1 MLSVLLA
8 LGLKWIAKII
18 DVISLFSFE
27 LKNYTVTDSP
37 QHTPKHVMMMAA
49 GTGGHVFPALA
60 VAKELQQQGCQV
72 SWLATPAGMENRLL
86 KDQNIPLYQ
95 IDIQGVRGNGAVRK
109 LLAPFKILKA
119 TLSAMR
125 YMKQLKID
133 AVAGFGGYVA
143 GPGGLAARILG
154 IPILIHEQ
162 NAVAGFTNSQLSR
175 IASKVCE
182 AFANTFTA
190 SEKVVTTGNPVRKEI
205 AEILSPKWRYD
216 IRAQDNQPLNILI
229 VGGSL
234 GAQALNERLPEALK
248 KLDMPL
254 NVFHQCGQKQ
264 LDETTA
270 RYANAPAHLTTKVMP
285 FIGDMAKAYS
295 EADLI
300 ICRAGALTVTEVAT
314 AGVAAVFVP
323 LPIAVDDHQ
332 TANAKFL
339 ADIGAAKIC
348 QQSAMTP
355 EYLHTLLSGLM
366 NRQLLSEMAVKAR
379 QYAQPQATQTV
390 ADLIQAL

>member
-1 MLSVLLA
+1 
-8 LGLKWIAKII
+8 
-18 DVISLFSFE
+18 
-27 LKNYTVTDSP
+27 
-37 QHTPKHVMMMAA
+37 MAA

-60 VAKELQQQGCQV
+60 VAKQLQQEGHQV
-72 SWLATPAGMENRLL
+72 SWLATPTGMENRLL

-95 IDIQGVRGNGAVRK
+95 IDIQGVRGNGLLRK
-109 LLAPFKILKA
+109 LSAPLKILKA

-143 GPGGLAARILG
+143 GPGGLAARLLG

-162 NAVAGFTNSQLSR
+162 NAVAGFTNTQLSR
-175 IASKVCE
+175 IAKVVCQ
-182 AFANTFTA
+182 AFPNTFPA
-190 SEKVVTTGNPVRKEI
+190 SDKVITTGNPVRAEI
-205 AEILSPKWRYD
+205 ADILNPSWRYQN
-216 IRAQDNQPLNILI
+216 REQAQQPLKILI

-248 KLDMPL
+248 KINIPLD
-254 NVFHQCGQKQ
+254 VFHQCGQNQ
-264 LDETTA
+264 QELTQA
-270 RYANAPAHLTTKVMP
+270 RYEDAPAHLKVQVEP
-285 FIGDMAKAYS
+285 FIQDMATAYS

-314 AGVAAVFVP
+314 AGVAAIFVP

-332 TANAKFL
+332 TANAQFL
-339 ADIGAAKIC
+339 ENVGAAKIC
-348 QQSAMTP
+348 QQANMTP
-355 EYLHTLLSGLM
+355 DVLDTLFNHLL

-379 QYAQPQATQTV
+379 QQAQPNATQHV
-390 ADLIQAL
+390 VDLIKKL